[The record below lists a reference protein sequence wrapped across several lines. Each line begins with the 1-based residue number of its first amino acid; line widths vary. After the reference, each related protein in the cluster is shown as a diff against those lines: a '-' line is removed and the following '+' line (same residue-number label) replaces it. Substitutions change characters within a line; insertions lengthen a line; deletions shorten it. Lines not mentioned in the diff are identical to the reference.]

1 MSARMSV
8 GDEDKIERKDECGD
22 EDKIER
28 EDERGG

>member
-1 MSARMSV
+1 MSV

>member
-1 MSARMSV
+1 MSV

-28 EDERGG
+28 EDECGG